1 MPGMFQK
8 ENTGN
13 KAHIISH
20 GGREEGHSKGMHI
33 VSGIVVTGD
42 GLSTQVQG
50 RCVHTTLVSIKELDS
65 HPGH

>member
-20 GGREEGHSKGMHI
+20 GGRKEGHSKGMHI

-50 RCVHTTLVSIKELDS
+50 EMCAYHTGFYKGT
-65 HPGH
+65 